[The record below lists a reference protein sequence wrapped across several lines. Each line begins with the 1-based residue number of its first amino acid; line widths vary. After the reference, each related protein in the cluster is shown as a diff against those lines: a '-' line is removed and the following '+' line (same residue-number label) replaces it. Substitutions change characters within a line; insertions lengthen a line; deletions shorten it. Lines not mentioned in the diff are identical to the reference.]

1 MSAKVSLP
9 FVSVGTTVA
18 FLASCYPSCFT
29 VCVAVDRRGQ
39 DESELRV
46 IDLDGNKQR
55 YRVGE
60 VLQPLPEQ
68 GHSWHVFPQM
78 DTDEVL
84 LLKVFDS
91 RRDGRTRFNAHCAVF
106 DEHPDADPS
115 AHRQSIEVRCLV
127 LLNNTAQQTQR
138 SPTPKL

>member
-1 MSAKVSLP
+1 M
-9 FVSVGTTVA
+9 
-18 FLASCYPSCFT
+18 
-29 VCVAVDRRGQ
+29 
-39 DESELRV
+39 

-84 LLKVFDS
+84 LLKACSLSGS
-91 RRDGRTRFNAHCAVF
+91 RCVCAT
-106 DEHPDADPS
+106 E
-115 AHRQSIEVRCLV
+115 
-127 LLNNTAQQTQR
+127 TAATG
-138 SPTPKL
+138 LCA